1 MRRRWERLALRTLW
15 LELEPH
21 QAKRI
26 YRRGTAEAGSNLMSL
41 YSINDPKHWFD
52 RAKEARAPAEQ
63 VDDPQAKRTM
73 LKNSHDYE
81 PPPQRAPKRA
91 PGPCPQPK
99 NLFTHHP

>member
-52 RAKEARAPAEQ
+52 RAKEARALAEQ
-63 VDDPQAKRTM
+63 MDDPEAKRTM
-73 LKNSHDYE
+73 LKNADDYE
-81 PPPQRAPKRA
+81 RLAQRAQERA
-91 PGPCPQPK
+91 AGRWPQSK
-99 NLFTHHP
+99 